1 MVIKNGKC
9 RNNCKEEIKKIKTP
23 CYLKIKHKLSLLF
36 FDFEEIS
43 YDDFWSMIDDPNIE
57 IEYKKYVILDKFDDR
72 LPIYEIDHNPF
83 TGELNKI
90 LKEKYHLIEN
100 YIKTQKDVKEIIISK
115 VNKRTPKTVVLYL
128 IDGLSYVDY
137 VEAQIPY
144 EGEPIF
150 VNGETSTKNG
160 LMNIIYGKNN
170 IPIAKELQ
178 KFGYRCFGQTYWNR
192 KNELTDILFRYFN
205 EKYIFHSDEE
215 IYNVIN
221 KYRSSKKYIQIYRG
235 GLDEYAHKLRDISK
249 KSIINKIKE
258 IFEDINK
265 LNDILNNIKEPYL
278 VVITS
283 DHGIKWNFEDPHKKG
298 NHKELTFET
307 CFVPLIIIEG

>member
-1 MVIKNGKC
+1 MFIKNGKC

-23 CYLKIKHKLSLLF
+23 CYLKIKYKLSLLF
-36 FDFEEIS
+36 SDFEEIS
-43 YDDFWSMIDDPNIE
+43 YDDFWSMVDDPNIE

-83 TGELNKI
+83 TEELNKI
-90 LKEKYHLIEN
+90 LREKYHLIEN
-100 YIKTQKDVKEIIISK
+100 YIKTQKDIKEIIISK
-115 VNKRTPKTVVLYL
+115 VNERTPKTVVLYL

-137 VEAQIPY
+137 TEAQISY

-160 LMNIIYGKNN
+160 LINIIYGKNN
-170 IPIAKELQ
+170 IPIAKELR
-178 KFGYRCFGQTYWNR
+178 KFGYKCFGRTYWDR

-205 EKYIFHSDEE
+205 EKYIFHGDEE

-221 KYRSSKKYIQIYRG
+221 KYRSSKKYIQIYRE
-235 GLDEYAHKLRDISK
+235 GLDEYAHKLRDITK
-249 KSIINKIKE
+249 KSIINRIKE
-258 IFEDINK
+258 IFEDINRLINI
-265 LNDILNNIKEPYL
+265 LNDTKEPYL

-283 DHGIKWNFEDPHKKG
+283 DHGIKWDFSKKYGKGSHGSISFE
-298 NHKELTFET
+298 E